1 MPAMNATILPA
12 PAPAALLRTLAA
24 APHRLLFF
32 VGAANVLLAMAW
44 WAAWLLDARW
54 HVLGLAQPVVPAGWL
69 HAFVMQYQLLPAFFF
84 GFLLTVYPRWMNL
97 PAPTRWHYV
106 PVGAGL
112 FGGQLL
118 TLLGA
123 LGAPPLLYAGLGLTL
138 AGWIVA
144 FALLLR
150 LVWLDAA
157 RTWHAVS
164 ILAALGFGLF
174 GMGLFVAHVAG
185 GDARL
190 AFASIKIGSFG
201 LLLPVY
207 VTVAHRM
214 FPFFA
219 GNVVPGYKPWR
230 PLPWLAAFWCG
241 VLVHLGLELVH
252 GYAWLWVVDAPLLA
266 LCGHWLWR
274 NWPMS
279 RMDECRGGQDARERP
294 RARIA
299 PVPPLLRV
307 LFLGFAWLPVALA
320 LYVVQSAWYA
330 LDGNFMLG
338 RAPAHALFV
347 GFFGSLLVAMVT
359 RVTQGHSGRPLEL
372 GRIPAIAFVLLQGVA
387 LLRIAAEVL
396 PDSLAWQGAAAVG
409 WLLAFAPWVVRSL
422 GIYAR
427 PRADGKPG

>member
-1 MPAMNATILPA
+1 MNATVLPA
-12 PAPAALLRTLAA
+12 HAPAALLRTLAA

-32 VGAANVLLAMAW
+32 AGAANVLLAMAW

-97 PAPTRWHYV
+97 PAPSRWHYV

-112 FGGQLL
+112 FGGQVL

-123 LGAPPLLYAGLGLTL
+123 LGAPTLLYAGIGLAL

-164 ILAALGFGLF
+164 ILAALGLGLF

-190 AFASIKIGSFG
+190 AFASIKVGTFG

-219 GNVVPGYKPWR
+219 GNVVAGYKPWR
-230 PLPWLAAFWCG
+230 PLPWLAAFCCLD
-241 VLVHLGLELVH
+241 LVHLGLELVH
-252 GYAWLWVVDAPLLA
+252 GYAWLWAVDAPLLA
-266 LCGHWLWR
+266 LCAHWLWR
-274 NWPMS
+274 NWP
-279 RMDECRGGQDARERP
+279 
-294 RARIA
+294 RARLA
-299 PVPPLLRV
+299 PVRPLLRV

-320 LYVVQSAWYA
+320 LHVVQSAWFA

-372 GRIPAIAFVLLQGVA
+372 GRIPAIAFVMLQGVA

-396 PDSLAWQGAAAVG
+396 PDSLAWQGVAAVG

-422 GIYAR
+422 RIYAR
-427 PRADGKPG
+427 PRVDGKPG

>member
-1 MPAMNATILPA
+1 MHATPA
-12 PAPAALLRTLAA
+12 PPPSIATPLLDQVAA

-44 WAAWLLDARW
+44 WAAWLVDARW
-54 HVLGLAQPVVPAGWL
+54 HVFGLAQPSLPAGWL

-84 GFLLTVYPRWMNL
+84 GFLLTVFPRWMNL

-118 TLLGA
+118 TLVGA
-123 LGAPPLLYAGLGLTL
+123 LGFAPALTVGIGFTL
-138 AGWIVA
+138 AGWVA
-144 FALLLR
+144 CFGLLAY

-164 ILAALGFGLF
+164 CLAALGLGLI
-174 GMGLFVAHVAG
+174 GLVLFALYPLTG
-185 GDARL
+185 EARL
-190 AFASIKIGSFG
+190 AFAAIKIGTFG

-219 GNVVPGYKPWR
+219 ANAVPGHAGWK
-230 PLPWLAAFWCG
+230 PLPWLAAFWVG
-241 VLVHLGLELVH
+241 LLAHLGLELVH
-252 GYAWLWVVDAPLLA
+252 GYAWLWIADAPLLGLA
-266 LCGHWLWR
+266 LAWLWR
-274 NWPMS
+274 NWP
-279 RMDECRGGQDARERP
+279 
-294 RARIA
+294 RARGT

-307 LFLGFAWLPVALA
+307 LFVGYAWLPVALA
-320 LYVVQSAWYA
+320 LFLAQSLRFA
-330 LDGNFMLG
+330 LDGAFTLG

-372 GRIPAIAFVLLQGVA
+372 GRIPAVAFIALQFVAV
-387 LLRIAAEVL
+387 LRIAAELL
-396 PDSLAWQGAAAVG
+396 PDSLAWQAFAALG

-422 GIYAR
+422 SIYAT
-427 PRADGKPG
+427 PRIDGKPG

>member
-1 MPAMNATILPA
+1 MPAMNATTLPVPA

-54 HVLGLAQPVVPAGWL
+54 HMFGLAQPAVPAGWL

-106 PVGAGL
+106 PVGVGL

-123 LGAPPLLYAGLGLTL
+123 LGAPALLYAGLGLTL
-138 AGWIVA
+138 VGWTVA

-164 ILAALGFGLF
+164 ILAALGLGLF
-174 GMGLFVAHVAG
+174 GILLFVVHVAG

-190 AFASIKIGSFG
+190 AFASIKVGTFG

-219 GNVVPGYKPWR
+219 GNVVAGYKPWR
-230 PLPWLAAFWCG
+230 PLPWLAAFWCLA
-241 VLVHLGLELVH
+241 LVHLGLELVH
-252 GYAWLWVVDAPLLA
+252 GYAWLWAVDLPLLA
-266 LCGHWLWR
+266 LCGYWLWR
-274 NWPMS
+274 NW
-279 RMDECRGGQDARERP
+279 P

-320 LYVVQSAWYA
+320 LYVVQSAWFAY
-330 LDGNFMLG
+330 DGNFMLG

-372 GRIPAIAFVLLQGVA
+372 GRIPAIAFIALQAVA
-387 LLRIAAEVL
+387 LLRIAAELL
-396 PDSLAWQGAAAVG
+396 PDSLAWQGLAAVG

>member
-1 MPAMNATILPA
+1 MPAMNATTLPV

-54 HVLGLAQPVVPAGWL
+54 HMFGLAQPAVPAGWL

-106 PVGAGL
+106 PVGVGL

-123 LGAPPLLYAGLGLTL
+123 LGAPALLYAGLGLTL
-138 AGWIVA
+138 VGWTVA

-164 ILAALGFGLF
+164 ILAALGLGLF
-174 GMGLFVAHVAG
+174 GILLFVVHVAG

-190 AFASIKIGSFG
+190 AFASIKVGTFG

-219 GNVVPGYKPWR
+219 GNVVAGYKPWR
-230 PLPWLAAFWCG
+230 PLPWLAAFWCLA
-241 VLVHLGLELVH
+241 LVHLGLELVH
-252 GYAWLWVVDAPLLA
+252 GYAWLWAVDLPLLA
-266 LCGHWLWR
+266 LCGYWLWR
-274 NWPMS
+274 NW
-279 RMDECRGGQDARERP
+279 P

-320 LYVVQSAWYA
+320 LYVVQSAWFAY
-330 LDGNFMLG
+330 DGNFMLG

-372 GRIPAIAFVLLQGVA
+372 GRIPAIAFIALQAVA
-387 LLRIAAEVL
+387 LLRIAAELL
-396 PDSLAWQGAAAVG
+396 PDSLAWQGLAAVG